1 MKTTAAVTDALQVTA
16 NNLAQIIEQSRVDAR
31 QLKANDYG
39 FLAKLAKCWYEYAEK
54 HLKIVIDRLIDY
66 GLDPAYSVS
75 QVAGFK
81 DVTSFL
87 GRTEKSFES
96 ALEQVETARR
106 ISWDAQ
112 AGYTTDIYEHIV
124 RDLEEAAEKVEREMF
139 LLKKLGGEAAYLA
152 ARMN

>member
-16 NNLAQIIEQSRVDAR
+16 NNLAQIIEQARVDAR

-39 FLAKLAKCWYEYAEK
+39 FLAKLAKDWYEYAEC
-54 HLKIVIDRLIDY
+54 HLKKVIDRLIDY
-66 GLDPAYSVS
+66 GQDPAYSVS
-75 QVAGFK
+75 EVAGFK

-87 GRTEKSFES
+87 NRTEDAVES
-96 ALEQVETARR
+96 ALEQAETARR
-106 ISWDAQ
+106 TTWDAQ

-124 RDLEEAAEKVEREMF
+124 RDLEKIAEKIERELF
-139 LLKKLGGEAAYLA
+139 LMKKLGGESAYLA